1 MHIISNYL
9 AQTPEQERKAQ
20 ISKVHS
26 LQSVRFVSPFY
37 QLAFFPP
44 CCHFW
49 RILSSHSERG
59 WIYFKNKAKHSTGS
73 TENTQVGSEFSW
85 ENQVLTRAP
94 QKTESLESAFW
105 SDFQG
110 LEKRKTKGISGS
122 SHCHRHIRLLGMRLD
137 YKSGNQRN
145 QPIFSFFYIWKRTPI
160 QIWTTQQHETQDAC
174 FGRKLPVRARKVQ
187 ESLAQTPKGRT
198 EV

>member
-59 WIYFKNKAKHSTGS
+59 WIYFKNKAKRSTGS

-85 ENQVLTRAP
+85 ENQVLTRAL

-122 SHCHRHIRLLGMRLD
+122 SHCHRHRRLLGMRLD

-145 QPIFSFFYIWKRTPI
+145 QPIFSFFLHLEENSYPDLNYPATRDTGCLFWEKAPS
-160 QIWTTQQHETQDAC
+160 QSKES
-174 FGRKLPVRARKVQ
+174 ARIPGTN
-187 ESLAQTPKGRT
+187 S
-198 EV
+198 